1 MAEQLTSSDFGVTCG
16 LFNQQ
21 FWEMN
26 KFYFVIIER
35 SNDADKINPRNINIS
50 FQNNSLV
57 AIDYLVF
64 IWYADEIKIDIESGV
79 VSKNIDYL

>member
-21 FWEMN
+21 FWEMS
-26 KFYFVIIER
+26 KYYFINIER
-35 SNDADKINPRNINIS
+35 ANDADKINPRNVNIS

-57 AIDYLVF
+57 AIDILVF
-64 IWYADEIKIDIESGV
+64 IFYADELKIDIESGI
-79 VSKNIDYL
+79 VSKNLDYI